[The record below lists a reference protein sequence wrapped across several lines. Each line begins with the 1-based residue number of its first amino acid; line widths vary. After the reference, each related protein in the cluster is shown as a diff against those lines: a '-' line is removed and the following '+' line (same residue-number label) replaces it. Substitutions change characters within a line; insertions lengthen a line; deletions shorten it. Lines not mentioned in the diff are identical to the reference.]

1 MTTNR
6 TAVEGRDGGEPRRQ
20 DLGLVLSYLT
30 GRKLTLDEVLAAVGM
45 SRSTYYDRQGKGTLT
60 TTDTLLRAARNLDL
74 NPVDLLI
81 RYGRIEP
88 TDVADYLEG
97 DERPLARRRR
107 RPPRRRAGLSA
118 PSPSPLHIDCGTH
131 AAPGR
136 AAALTLTR
144 TPRRAGTST
153 SDCGR
158 RRPVDPSHRRPHLGP
173 EPLPS
178 G

>member
-1 MTTNR
+1 M
-6 TAVEGRDGGEPRRQ
+6 VVSRDAEK

-97 DERPLARRRR
+97 DERPFGPTTATSPTPASRPERPRRRR
-107 RPPRRRAGLSA
+107 RST
-118 PSPSPLHIDCGTH
+118 SI
-131 AAPGR
+131 
-136 AAALTLTR
+136 AALT
-144 TPRRAGTST
+144 PRPDA
-153 SDCGR
+153 
-158 RRPVDPSHRRPHLGP
+158 P
-173 EPLPS
+173 PL
-178 G
+178 

>member
-1 MTTNR
+1 M
-6 TAVEGRDGGEPRRQ
+6 VVSRDAEK

-81 RYGRIEP
+81 RYGRIAP

-97 DERPLARRRR
+97 EEDHPFGLTTANSATPANPPEHTRRRR
-107 RPPRRRAGLSA
+107 SLNF
-118 PSPSPLHIDCGTH
+118 L
-131 AAPGR
+131 
-136 AAALTLTR
+136 
-144 TPRRAGTST
+144 TPRGDA
-153 SDCGR
+153 
-158 RRPVDPSHRRPHLGP
+158 P
-173 EPLPS
+173 PL
-178 G
+178 

>member
-1 MTTNR
+1 M
-6 TAVEGRDGGEPRRQ
+6 VMSRDAEK

-81 RYGRIEP
+81 RYGRIAP

-97 DERPLARRRR
+97 EEGDHPFGLTAATSPNTANPPERTRRRR
-107 RPPRRRAGLSA
+107 RRSSLSDLAPRPDAPPL
-118 PSPSPLHIDCGTH
+118 
-131 AAPGR
+131 
-136 AAALTLTR
+136 
-144 TPRRAGTST
+144 
-153 SDCGR
+153 
-158 RRPVDPSHRRPHLGP
+158 
-173 EPLPS
+173 
-178 G
+178 

>member
-1 MTTNR
+1 M
-6 TAVEGRDGGEPRRQ
+6 VVSRDAEK

-81 RYGRIEP
+81 RYGRIAP

-97 DERPLARRRR
+97 EEGHPFGLTTTTSATPANQPEHTRRRR
-107 RPPRRRAGLSA
+107 RSLN
-118 PSPSPLHIDCGTH
+118 LM
-131 AAPGR
+131 
-136 AAALTLTR
+136 
-144 TPRRAGTST
+144 TPRPDA
-153 SDCGR
+153 
-158 RRPVDPSHRRPHLGP
+158 P
-173 EPLPS
+173 PL
-178 G
+178 